1 MEVEAIRVSDAE
13 RREVVEQLGHHYADG
28 RLTLEEL
35 RERTV
40 EAWSV
45 RTDTELAVVLRELP
59 APTPAPDRVAPLRWR
74 IHGLSVR
81 AHAVVAA
88 VGVTTAWGIEHTG
101 STPGDQWPLALGVAW
116 AGALGAHAAGAW
128 LRRQAAVPTS
138 G

>member
-1 MEVEAIRVSDAE
+1 VEVQAIRVSDAE
-13 RREVVEQLGHHYADG
+13 RREVVEQLGQHYADG
-28 RLTLEEL
+28 RLTIEEL
-35 RERTV
+35 RGRTV
-40 EAWSV
+40 EAWSA

-59 APTPAPDRVAPLRWR
+59 APTPVPDGVPPLRWR
-74 IHGLSVR
+74 IPGVSVR

-88 VGVTTAWGIEHTG
+88 VGVTTAWAIEDTG

-116 AGALGAHAAGAW
+116 AAALGAHAAGAW